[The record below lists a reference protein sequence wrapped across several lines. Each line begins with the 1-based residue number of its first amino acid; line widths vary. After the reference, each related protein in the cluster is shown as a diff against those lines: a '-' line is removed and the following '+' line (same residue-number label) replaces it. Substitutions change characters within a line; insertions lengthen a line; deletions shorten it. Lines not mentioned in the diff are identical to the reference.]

1 MLTVILVLSIIFKCI
16 GISDISN
23 SPNGAV
29 GVNILTLFINYRLRF
44 KFSCAC
50 DTKMEKP
57 WCLDFS

>member
-23 SPNGAV
+23 SPTFS
-29 GVNILTLFINYRLRF
+29 GVNILTLFINYRLLF